1 MDHLHAKPYHLLQ
14 SHHILISRPPVHILH
29 KVIIDCCVRV
39 AWKSGKHLNAW
50 IIDAIDCNGMSIVK
64 AYVGILSYADH

>member
-1 MDHLHAKPYHLLQ
+1 MDHLHTRPYRLFQ
-14 SHHILISRPPVHILH
+14 SHHTLISRPPAHILH
-29 KVIIDCCVRV
+29 RAIIDSCVSL
-39 AWKSGKHLNAW
+39 AWKSGEHLNAW